1 MKVLVWNCQGAGSP
15 LTVSQ
20 LREANNLLSPNI
32 IFLSETKNRYNYMKM
47 VQKILRF
54 EESVIVEAMDRKESM
69 ALFWNKDIE
78 VREVVT
84 TALTIE
90 ALVFDPELQIDW
102 WFIGVYMS
110 CDANIRKQQWK
121 VLTARRQLWGDKWL
135 LAGDFNDIL
144 TNEEKWGGFT
154 GNPWTWSNNWDG
166 EGEIRQRLD
175 RGLSTINWSQ
185 FFDKAKCDHVET
197 VGSDHNMLL
206 IDNWPRMDKKR
217 SKFFFDKRWLK
228 REGISQVVE
237 QAWKQTVEGN
247 RIYRITRQIANCRVA
262 LLKWKNN
269 FTGNSLLK
277 INQVKQQIKEI
288 KESKESGVKDKIS
301 ELKIQLKEAYTEE
314 EQFWA

>member
-15 LTVSQ
+15 LTVPQ

-32 IFLSETKNRYNYMKM
+32 IFLSETKNRLNYMRR

-54 EESVIVEAMDRKESM
+54 KESVIVEAMDRKEGM
-69 ALFWNKDIE
+69 ALFWNNDIE

-90 ALVFDPELQIDW
+90 ALVFYPELQIDW
-102 WFIGVYMS
+102 WFISVYMS

-144 TNEEKWGGFT
+144 TNEEKWGGNARAERSFKEFNSFIEYNNLVDLGFT

-185 FFDKAKCDHVET
+185 YFDKAKCEHVET
-197 VGSDHNMLL
+197 IGSDHNMLL
-206 IDNWPRMDKKR
+206 IDNWPRMDKKDQDSFLIR
-217 SKFFFDKRWLK
+217 DGSRGKGSVKWLSKL
-228 REGISQVVE
+228 
-237 QAWKQTVEGN
+237 GN
-247 RIYRITRQIANCRVA
+247 
-262 LLKWKNN
+262 K
-269 FTGNSLLK
+269 
-277 INQVKQQIKEI
+277 
-288 KESKESGVKDKIS
+288 
-301 ELKIQLKEAYTEE
+301 
-314 EQFWA
+314 